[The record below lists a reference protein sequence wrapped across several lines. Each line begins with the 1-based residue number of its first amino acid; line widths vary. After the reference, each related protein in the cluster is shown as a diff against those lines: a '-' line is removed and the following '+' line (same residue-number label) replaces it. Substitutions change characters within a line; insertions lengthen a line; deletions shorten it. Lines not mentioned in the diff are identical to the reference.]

1 MTDDPIPDLVENE
14 NQLNALLARPAD
26 ALVDFMR
33 SLEGDLMILGIA
45 GKMGVS
51 LGRLAVEAI
60 REAGVEKT
68 VYGVAR
74 YSNPES
80 REQLESIGVKPIRC
94 DLLDRAAIATL
105 PQVKNVVYMAGR
117 KFGTTGAKSLTW
129 AMNTLMP
136 ANVGEHFRSS
146 NIVAFS
152 TGCVYP
158 MVRSGDAPNETV
170 DPVPIGEYAQSCLG
184 RERAFEYYSE
194 TYGMP
199 VCLYRLNYAI
209 DLRYGVLYD
218 IAERIWRD
226 EPVNNSVGFFN
237 MIWQGDANHQA
248 LMCLGQCTSPANI
261 LNVTGPETLGTE
273 VVARQIGEL
282 MDKPVRFATTSG
294 ERSYLNDSTRATEL
308 FGRPSVTAEQ
318 LIRWQAH
325 WIMIGGRSL
334 GKPTHFEVSDGDY

>member
-129 AMNTLMP
+129 AMNT
-136 ANVGEHFRSS
+136 
-146 NIVAFS
+146 
-152 TGCVYP
+152 
-158 MVRSGDAPNETV
+158 
-170 DPVPIGEYAQSCLG
+170 
-184 RERAFEYYSE
+184 
-194 TYGMP
+194 
-199 VCLYRLNYAI
+199 
-209 DLRYGVLYD
+209 
-218 IAERIWRD
+218 
-226 EPVNNSVGFFN
+226 
-237 MIWQGDANHQA
+237 
-248 LMCLGQCTSPANI
+248 
-261 LNVTGPETLGTE
+261 
-273 VVARQIGEL
+273 
-282 MDKPVRFATTSG
+282 
-294 ERSYLNDSTRATEL
+294 
-308 FGRPSVTAEQ
+308 
-318 LIRWQAH
+318 
-325 WIMIGGRSL
+325 
-334 GKPTHFEVSDGDY
+334 